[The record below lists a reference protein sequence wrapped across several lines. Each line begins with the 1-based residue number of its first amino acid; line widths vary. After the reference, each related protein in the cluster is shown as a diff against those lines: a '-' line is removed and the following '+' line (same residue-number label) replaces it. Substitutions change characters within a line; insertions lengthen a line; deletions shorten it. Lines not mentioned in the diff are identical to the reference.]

1 MWAVTGW
8 ALTTWLKVTVVL
20 VVLVGL
26 AWLVWGVHSGQF
38 VLAAIG
44 AVLLEGYTIRQLC
57 REWAYEAR
65 SSWWWSP

>member
-8 ALTTWLKVTVVL
+8 ALATWLKIT
-20 VVLVGL
+20 
-26 AWLVWGVHSGQF
+26 AF
-38 VLAAIG
+38 VAG
-44 AVLLEGYTIRQLC
+44 AVLVTWVVYGPGSVWFWAAVLGGGALELWAIRQLG

>member
-8 ALTTWLKVTVVL
+8 ALATWLKVTVVL
-20 VVLVGL
+20 VALVGAAWL
-26 AWLVWGVHSGQF
+26 AWGAHSGGF
-38 VLAAIG
+38 LLAVTGAGVLE
-44 AVLLEGYTIRQLC
+44 LYTVRQLC